1 MAYTKPG
8 VEVTQLQTTASPNL
22 TAPDLLSVII
32 GPGYSV
38 REISENPDSTFM
50 DAYSETY
57 DNSTGAT
64 ITTLSGLDTNWPTY
78 DQNSL
83 YIDLVGGTTA
93 NAGEVIHLTSDN
105 WTATTSGLS
114 IDASIGAEWTG
125 AAIKIG
131 YRSRK
136 TNLNSLM
143 YMDSQDEIKA
153 RVGLITTMNP
163 LSQALSFALLTANKT
178 VYGYGQLAAD
188 DSTHAT
194 ALGYLGSKD
203 VYTLVPLTHTAAVLT
218 NHKDHVNFFSQP
230 AQKRLRITV
239 QNKKI
244 PWVDSGGSSQGDYET
259 GAAASIAGGHVGPTA
274 QQMKANGLAYGEKR
288 VFWTFPDTVYV
299 RERRHISTLKQA
311 YLNNMYTNEQLGL
324 NALLANTVTMADG
337 TKYYANEELTDAL
350 WTILQAEFSYL
361 TCLVPV
367 PGYYLA
373 SIVGGQISAYVPSAP
388 FTNISIPGISRIKY
402 SGDVFSETQLNTI
415 AEGGNYIFVQPTDS
429 SPITCRHQLST
440 DMSTVE
446 RRELSIT
453 KALDFCSK
461 FLANA
466 LQPYIGRYN
475 ITPAF
480 MKILSMSF
488 SAFAIWLVRE
498 GHVNSVTIDKIEQD
512 PIALDSVLVTLTVGV
527 KYPVNYIKITLVF

>member
-1 MAYTKPG
+1 
-8 VEVTQLQTTASPNL
+8 
-22 TAPDLLSVII
+22 
-32 GPGYSV
+32 
-38 REISENPDSTFM
+38 
-50 DAYSETY
+50 
-57 DNSTGAT
+57 
-64 ITTLSGLDTNWPTY
+64 
-78 DQNSL
+78 
-83 YIDLVGGTTA
+83 
-93 NAGEVIHLTSDN
+93 
-105 WTATTSGLS
+105 
-114 IDASIGAEWTG
+114 
-125 AAIKIG
+125 
-131 YRSRK
+131 
-136 TNLNSLM
+136 M